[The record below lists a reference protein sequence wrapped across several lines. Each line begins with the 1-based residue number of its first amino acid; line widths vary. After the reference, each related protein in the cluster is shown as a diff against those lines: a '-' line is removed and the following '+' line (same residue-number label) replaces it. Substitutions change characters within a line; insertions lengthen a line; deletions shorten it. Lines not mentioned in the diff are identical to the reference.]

1 MISCKNHLLY
11 INKINVTITDNE
23 QENPVKNLKN
33 ISVIFNAHQLLLLFL
48 KLNKHNTFNIIYFN
62 KFVF

>member
-1 MISCKNHLLY
+1 MVSCKNHLLY
-11 INKINVTITDNE
+11 INKIHVTITDNE

-33 ISVIFNAHQLLLLFL
+33 ISVIFDAHQILLLFL
-48 KLNKHNTFNIIYFN
+48 KPNKHNTFNIICFN